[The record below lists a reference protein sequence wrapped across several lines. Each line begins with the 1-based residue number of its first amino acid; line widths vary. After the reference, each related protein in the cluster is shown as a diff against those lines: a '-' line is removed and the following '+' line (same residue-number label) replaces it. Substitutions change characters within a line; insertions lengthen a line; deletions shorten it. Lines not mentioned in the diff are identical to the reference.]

1 MGATKNPAF
10 DGARLRAARERKNLS
25 RGVLAV
31 RVGMS
36 FAAVSAWERGTHAP
50 PPPALV
56 KVAQVLGVEP
66 ADLLDTPQDEW
77 TLAEYRIVEGL
88 HQQDVATALTVA
100 PDKFS
105 RVEAGYEAPG
115 DLLPRL
121 AKLYNR
127 STKVLQDAWDRT
139 RAGLLDD
146 GA

>member
-1 MGATKNPAF
+1 MGATRNPAF
-10 DGARLRAARERKNLS
+10 SGARLRAARERKKLS

-36 FAAVSAWERGTHAP
+36 FAAVSAWERGVHAP
-50 PPPALV
+50 PPPSLV

-66 ADLLDTPQDEW
+66 ADLLDTPRDEW

-88 HQQDVATALTVA
+88 HQQDVATALAVA
-100 PDKFS
+100 PDKLS

-121 AKLYNR
+121 AELYG
-127 STKVLQDAWDRT
+127 TTATVLQVAWDRT
-139 RAGLLDD
+139 RAGLLED
-146 GA
+146 GD